1 MRMTSVAAAA
11 LAVAISAF
19 PDAHQAS
26 AQPAADT
33 MGAIKERGYLLCGVA
48 GNNVGFSLP
57 DSQGVMK
64 GIDSDTCRAVATAI
78 LGDANK
84 VRFVNTTATNR
95 FTALQSG
102 EVDML
107 VRSTTWTLGREAA
120 LGLEFAAVNF
130 YDGTG
135 FAVKTASGVKSVKEL
150 DGASVC
156 VQPGSTTEL
165 NLTDYFRSNNMKFTP
180 VVIESIEEIRSAFIS
195 GRCDAFTTDASSLA
209 SFRFSQGANAGEY
222 TILPEIISKEPLGSM
237 VRKGD
242 WKFFDI
248 VKWTHYAQLTAEE
261 LGMNSKNVE
270 SFVDN
275 NNPEVQRFMGKSGD
289 LGKMLGVPADWAVQV
304 VKQVGNYAEVWDRN
318 ITPMGVQRGLNNLW
332 NKGGLQYPPPMR

>member
-19 PDAHQAS
+19 PAAHQAS

-130 YDGTG
+130 
-135 FAVKTASGVKSVKEL
+135 
-150 DGASVC
+150 
-156 VQPGSTTEL
+156 
-165 NLTDYFRSNNMKFTP
+165 
-180 VVIESIEEIRSAFIS
+180 
-195 GRCDAFTTDASSLA
+195 
-209 SFRFSQGANAGEY
+209 
-222 TILPEIISKEPLGSM
+222 
-237 VRKGD
+237 
-242 WKFFDI
+242 
-248 VKWTHYAQLTAEE
+248 
-261 LGMNSKNVE
+261 
-270 SFVDN
+270 
-275 NNPEVQRFMGKSGD
+275 
-289 LGKMLGVPADWAVQV
+289 
-304 VKQVGNYAEVWDRN
+304 
-318 ITPMGVQRGLNNLW
+318 
-332 NKGGLQYPPPMR
+332 

>member
-1 MRMTSVAAAA
+1 MNLKTAA
-11 LAVAISAF
+11 LAATLFAAAWAAVPAA
-19 PDAHQAS
+19 Q
-26 AQPAADT
+26 AQPASDT
-33 MGAIKERGYLLCGVA
+33 MGAIKQRGYLLCGVA
-48 GNNVGFSLP
+48 ANTVGFSLP
-57 DSQGVMK
+57 DSQGVMR

-84 VRFVNTTATNR
+84 VRFIPTTAQNR

-120 LGLEFAAVNF
+120 LGLEFASVNF

-135 FAVKTASGVKSVKEL
+135 FIVKTASGVKSVKEL

-165 NLTDYFRSNNMKFTP
+165 NLSDYFRTNNMRFTP
-180 VVIESIEEIRSAFIS
+180 VVIENVEELRSAFIA

-209 SFRFSQGANAGEY
+209 SFRFAQGTNAAQY
-222 TILPEIISKEPLGSM
+222 TILPEIISKEPLGAM

-248 VKWTHYAQLTAEE
+248 VRWTHFAQLTAEE
-261 LGMNSKNVE
+261 LGMTSKTID

-275 NNPEVQRFMGKSGD
+275 NNPEIQRFMGKTGD
-289 LGKMLGVPADWAVQV
+289 LGKMLGVAPDWAVQV
-304 VKQVGNYAEVWDRN
+304 IRQVGNYGEVWDRN